1 VAFGAHSSFRKP
13 FFFKKPPPTKAT
25 PAPTPVGATPPKVMA
40 SSEEGATTPPPG
52 ASTTPKDVGSAI
64 PKAKRMSIS
73 MDRRFSVSDILFGS
87 SEEFSGEAPTA
98 LEFVLKSFLGQWLAQ
113 ADAKLREFTQSTV
126 SDKENSF
133 GG

>member
-1 VAFGAHSSFRKP
+1 VAFAAHSSFRKP

-25 PAPTPVGATPPKVMA
+25 PAPTPVGATPPKGMA
-40 SSEEGATTPPPG
+40 SSEEGATSPPPG
-52 ASTTPKDVGSAI
+52 ASTPKEVGSAI

-126 SDKENSF
+126 SDKRYSF